1 MGTYRQDKINS
12 LEGFIMIILERA
24 TAPKTGVSLVK
35 VKVYEIHARHENPR
49 YGWQVYYTYSKQ
61 DRSDLAARLLKHG
74 GQVMLM
80 PVKTRWI
87 AEDNLH

>member
-1 MGTYRQDKINS
+1 
-12 LEGFIMIILERA
+12 MIILQRA
-24 TAPKTGVSLVK
+24 TAANGVSLVK
-35 VKVYEIHARHENPR
+35 VKVYELRTRHENPR